1 MGTYAQMWNYMN
13 TNEDVFTKSNKL
25 GIERVKESNGR
36 YAFLMESS
44 SIEYIIERDCNLA
57 KVGGELDSKS
67 YGIGMRKNSPYK
79 KEINQAILRL
89 QENGVLHKLKNKWWK
104 QKGAKNCKVSSLF
117 SYSQFYFH
125 LKMFQGIAERTQRSN
140 SFDIGKRQRGFP
152 CLGVRNGLV
161 YCHSIC

>member
-13 TNEDVFTKSNKL
+13 TNQDVFTKSNKL

-67 YGIGMRKNSPYK
+67 YGIGMKKNSPYK

-117 SYSQFYFH
+117 LTHNFH
-125 LKMFQGIAERTQRSN
+125 FILNLPRHCATHPKEQQ
-140 SFDIGKRQRGFP
+140 P
-152 CLGVRNGLV
+152 
-161 YCHSIC
+161 